1 MGDRKRTESSEKTR
15 ETLAASDSAQFRI
28 ARRSQ
33 SSYRLHMKATI
44 TPGFLETVP
53 QEIRIRLHLH
63 DGMILDFDESAP
75 YLKATPAGE
84 FVSHDDEGD
93 TWVKDSIGMA
103 AGKFTTDDLMR
114 ETRGED

>member
-1 MGDRKRTESSEKTR
+1 
-15 ETLAASDSAQFRI
+15 
-28 ARRSQ
+28 
-33 SSYRLHMKATI
+33 MKATI

-53 QEIRIRLHLH
+53 EEIRMRLHLH

-75 YLKATPAGE
+75 YLKATPAADC
-84 FVSHDDEGD
+84 VSHSDEGD

-103 AGKFTTDDLMR
+103 AGKFSTNNLMR